1 MELTGEI
8 TSIIY
13 QNEVNSYTIAEMYVD
28 EIDGKEDNLI
38 TIVGYLPFVV
48 EGDELKIVGRFVE
61 HKEYGRQF
69 KVDTFE
75 KLMPQTLEALE
86 RYLGNGMIKGVGPA
100 TARKIIN
107 TFQEDTINVIKFQP
121 LKLSQIKGIT
131 KEKALEISES
141 FIEHWEVWQ
150 IVGFL
155 ERFGIGAE
163 NSKRVYD
170 ELGINAIEQ
179 IEANPYILIDIARGV
194 DFKQVDKMA
203 MDLGMEQNNDKR
215 VKSAIKYALIRIT
228 YNGHCCTLEENL
240 IEYVRSL
247 LGIAIEDIENS
258 YINLKASGEIVE
270 EEREDGEI
278 WVYLANFFDTENSI
292 ANKIIDL
299 DNAKNL
305 KYVKNIKKELGKIE
319 IIDDIELSE
328 KQKEAIEAVNDN
340 NVSIITGG
348 PGTGKTTIIKSIIEI
363 YQAKGKKV
371 VLCAPT
377 GRAAKRITETTKRE
391 ARTIHRLLEIT
402 KLDNED
408 IDMLYNLEVKTIEEE
423 FVIVDE
429 ASMLDTIMMNNL
441 IKALNKKTKI
451 IFVGDV
457 DQLPSVGPGNVL
469 KDIISSKIVN
479 TVYLKQ
485 IYRQSAKSDII
496 LNAHR
501 VNEGKYPEFKNKDTD
516 MYFIKTNSVEDTLSE
531 ISSLVSYRLESF
543 ATFDKLKD
551 LQILTPMKKT
561 TLGTIELNNMLQ
573 ELLNPKSISK
583 EERKVGDR
591 IYRVGDK
598 VMQIQNNYDK
608 RFDVKGEAKQNIEG
622 VYNGDIGYIQKID
635 NVNKELT
642 VLFDDVREISY
653 DFDELDELELAY
665 ATTIHKSQGS
675 EFDYVVLP
683 LYTGYPKL
691 FTRNLLYTAMTRAK
705 KMLVIVG
712 SKKMIEYMVDNVDS
726 KNRMTGLK
734 DKLINKNSKSN

>member
-1 MELTGEI
+1 MFSLMRNMINFLTDFGI
-8 TSIIY
+8 SVVMASKIY
-13 QNEVNSYTIAEMYVD
+13 QD
-28 EIDGKEDNLI
+28 LGK
-38 TIVGYLPFVV
+38 
-48 EGDELKIVGRFVE
+48 
-61 HKEYGRQF
+61 
-69 KVDTFE
+69 
-75 KLMPQTLEALE
+75 
-86 RYLGNGMIKGVGPA
+86 
-100 TARKIIN
+100 
-107 TFQEDTINVIKFQP
+107 DTID
-121 LKLSQIKGIT
+121 
-131 KEKALEISES
+131 
-141 FIEHWEVWQ
+141 
-150 IVGFL
+150 IV
-155 ERFGIGAE
+155 
-163 NSKRVYD
+163 K
-170 ELGINAIEQ
+170 Q
-179 IEANPYILIDIARGV
+179 NPYSLLMFV
-194 DFKQVDKMA
+194 KTLDFKQVDKIGEK
-203 MDLGMEQNNDKR
+203 LGVLPESESRIDTGIIYSLNNATEFGHTCLKED
-215 VKSAIKYALIRIT
+215 ALISYAAKILNVSESCIQ
-228 YNGHCCTLEENL
+228 NGIIRLELHEKLYRQTINDEEYIYRKSFFLAEEN
-240 IEYVRSL
+240 IADFIVKKSRSKSTKKDNYAQY
-247 LGIAIEDIENS
+247 IDEVSKED
-258 YINLKASGEIVE
+258 K
-270 EEREDGEI
+270 
-278 WVYLANFFDTENSI
+278 
-292 ANKIIDL
+292 
-299 DNAKNL
+299 
-305 KYVKNIKKELGKIE
+305 
-319 IIDDIELSE
+319 IELSDE
-328 KQKEAIEAVNDN
+328 QKEAILNSLVND
-340 NVSIITGG
+340 VTVITGG
-348 PGTGKTTIIKSIIEI
+348 PGTGKTTIIKCIIQILEKLDI
-363 YQAKGKKV
+363 KY

-441 IKALNKKTKI
+441 IKALGKKTKI

-469 KDIISSKIVN
+469 KDIITSEIVN

-622 VYNGDIGYIQKID
+622 VYNGDIGYIKKID

-675 EFDYVVLP
+675 EFDYVILP

-712 SKKMIEYMVDNVDS
+712 SKKMIEYMVDNIDS

-734 DKLINKNSKSN
+734 DKIENKCSKSI

>member
-1 MELTGEI
+1 MKLEGKVST
-8 TSIIY
+8 IIFKNDSNSWTVMLLKNKFGY
-13 QNEVNSYTIAEMYVD
+13 MTAVGQTENLEVGD
-28 EIDGKEDNLI
+28 EIEL
-38 TIVGYLPFVV
+38 
-48 EGDELKIVGRFVE
+48 EGEMSS
-61 HKEYGRQF
+61 HKVYGEQF
-69 KVDTFE
+69 KFTTYKKVLPKTDS
-75 KLMPQTLEALE
+75 ALIQ
-86 RYLGNGMIKGVGPA
+86 YIADNVKGVGKKKA
-100 TARKIIN
+100 KSIIDM
-107 TFQEDTINVIKFQP
+107 FGEDTINTIRFKSIELLKVKGLNEENVEALNVFFNEEYERWNVIN
-121 LKLSQIKGIT
+121 
-131 KEKALEISES
+131 
-141 FIEHWEVWQ
+141 
-150 IVGFL
+150 FL
-155 ERFGIGAE
+155 TDFGISVVMA
-163 NSKRVYD
+163 SKIYQD
-170 ELGINAIEQ
+170 LGKDTIDIVKQ
-179 IEANPYILIDIARGV
+179 NPYSLLMFV
-194 DFKQVDKMA
+194 KTLDFKQVDKIGEK
-203 MDLGMEQNNDKR
+203 LGVLPESESRIDTGIIYSLNNATEFGHTCLKED
-215 VKSAIKYALIRIT
+215 ALISYAAKILNVAESCIQ
-228 YNGHCCTLEENL
+228 NGIIRLELHEKLYRQTINDEEYIYRKSFFLAEEN
-240 IEYVRSL
+240 IADFIVKKSRSKSTKKDNYAQY
-247 LGIAIEDIENS
+247 IDEVSKED
-258 YINLKASGEIVE
+258 K
-270 EEREDGEI
+270 
-278 WVYLANFFDTENSI
+278 
-292 ANKIIDL
+292 
-299 DNAKNL
+299 
-305 KYVKNIKKELGKIE
+305 
-319 IIDDIELSE
+319 IELSDE
-328 KQKEAIEAVNDN
+328 QKEAILNSLVND
-340 NVSIITGG
+340 VTVITGG
-348 PGTGKTTIIKSIIEI
+348 PGTGKTTIIKCIIQILEKLDI
-363 YQAKGKKV
+363 KY

-441 IKALNKKTKI
+441 IKALGKKTKI

-469 KDIISSKIVN
+469 KDIITSGIVN

-543 ATFDKLKD
+543 ATFDKLRD

-712 SKKMIEYMVDNVDS
+712 SKKMIEYMVDNIDS

-734 DKLINKNSKSN
+734 DKIENKCSKSI

>member
-1 MELTGEI
+1 MKLEGKVST
-8 TSIIY
+8 IIFKNDSNSWTVMLLKNKSGY
-13 QNEVNSYTIAEMYVD
+13 TTAVGQTENLEVGD
-28 EIDGKEDNLI
+28 EIEL
-38 TIVGYLPFVV
+38 
-48 EGDELKIVGRFVE
+48 EGEMSS
-61 HKEYGRQF
+61 HKVYGEQF
-69 KVDTFE
+69 KFTTYKKVLPKTDS
-75 KLMPQTLEALE
+75 ALIQ
-86 RYLGNGMIKGVGPA
+86 YIADNVKGVGKKKA
-100 TARKIIN
+100 KSIIDM
-107 TFQEDTINVIKFQP
+107 FGEDTINTIRFKSIELLKVKGLNEENVEALNVFFNEEYERWNVIN
-121 LKLSQIKGIT
+121 
-131 KEKALEISES
+131 
-141 FIEHWEVWQ
+141 
-150 IVGFL
+150 FL
-155 ERFGIGAE
+155 TDFGISVVMA
-163 NSKRVYD
+163 SKIYQD
-170 ELGINAIEQ
+170 LGKDTIDIVKQ
-179 IEANPYILIDIARGV
+179 NPYSLLMFV
-194 DFKQVDKMA
+194 KTLDFKQVDKIGEK
-203 MDLGMEQNNDKR
+203 LGVLPESESRIDTGIIYSLNNATEFGHTCLKED
-215 VKSAIKYALIRIT
+215 ALISYAAKILNVSESCIQ
-228 YNGHCCTLEENL
+228 NGIIRLELHEKLYRQTINDEEYIYRKSFFLAEEN
-240 IEYVRSL
+240 IADFIVKKSRSKSTKKDNYAQY
-247 LGIAIEDIENS
+247 IDEVSKED
-258 YINLKASGEIVE
+258 K
-270 EEREDGEI
+270 
-278 WVYLANFFDTENSI
+278 
-292 ANKIIDL
+292 
-299 DNAKNL
+299 
-305 KYVKNIKKELGKIE
+305 
-319 IIDDIELSE
+319 IELSDE
-328 KQKEAIEAVNDN
+328 QKEAILNSLVND
-340 NVSIITGG
+340 VTVITGG
-348 PGTGKTTIIKSIIEI
+348 PGTGKTTIIKCIIQILEKLDI
-363 YQAKGKKV
+363 KY

-441 IKALNKKTKI
+441 IKALGKKTKI

-469 KDIISSKIVN
+469 KDIITSGVVN

-712 SKKMIEYMVDNVDS
+712 SKKMIEYMVDNIDS

-734 DKLINKNSKSN
+734 DKIENKCSKSI

>member
-1 MELTGEI
+1 MLLKNKSGYMTAVGQTENL
-8 TSIIY
+8 
-13 QNEVNSYTIAEMYVD
+13 EVGD
-28 EIDGKEDNLI
+28 EIEL
-38 TIVGYLPFVV
+38 
-48 EGDELKIVGRFVE
+48 EGEMSS
-61 HKEYGRQF
+61 HKVYGEQF
-69 KVDTFE
+69 KFTTYKKVLPKTDS
-75 KLMPQTLEALE
+75 ALIQ
-86 RYLGNGMIKGVGPA
+86 YIADNVKGVGKKKA
-100 TARKIIN
+100 KSIIDM
-107 TFQEDTINVIKFQP
+107 FGEDTINTIRFKSIELLKVKGLNEENVEALNVFFNEEYERWNVIN
-121 LKLSQIKGIT
+121 
-131 KEKALEISES
+131 
-141 FIEHWEVWQ
+141 
-150 IVGFL
+150 FL
-155 ERFGIGAE
+155 TDFGISVVMA
-163 NSKRVYD
+163 SKIYQD
-170 ELGINAIEQ
+170 LGKDTIDIVKQ
-179 IEANPYILIDIARGV
+179 NPYSLLMFV
-194 DFKQVDKMA
+194 KTLDFKQVDKIGEK
-203 MDLGMEQNNDKR
+203 LGVLPESESRIDTGIIYSLNNATEFGHTCLKED
-215 VKSAIKYALIRIT
+215 ALISYAAKILNVAESCIQ
-228 YNGHCCTLEENL
+228 NGIIRLELHEKLYRQTINDEEYIYRKSFFLAEEN
-240 IEYVRSL
+240 IADFIVKKSRSKSTKKDNYAQY
-247 LGIAIEDIENS
+247 IDEVSKED
-258 YINLKASGEIVE
+258 K
-270 EEREDGEI
+270 
-278 WVYLANFFDTENSI
+278 
-292 ANKIIDL
+292 
-299 DNAKNL
+299 
-305 KYVKNIKKELGKIE
+305 
-319 IIDDIELSE
+319 IELSDE
-328 KQKEAIEAVNDN
+328 QKEAIHNSLVND
-340 NVSIITGG
+340 VTVITGG
-348 PGTGKTTIIKSIIEI
+348 PGTGKTTIIKCIIQILEKLDI
-363 YQAKGKKV
+363 KY

-441 IKALNKKTKI
+441 IKALGKKTKI

-469 KDIISSKIVN
+469 KDIITSGIVN

-712 SKKMIEYMVDNVDS
+712 SKKMIEYMVDNIDS

-734 DKLINKNSKSN
+734 DKIENKCSKSI

>member
-1 MELTGEI
+1 MSSHKVYGE
-8 TSIIY
+8 
-13 QNEVNSYTIAEMYVD
+13 
-28 EIDGKEDNLI
+28 
-38 TIVGYLPFVV
+38 
-48 EGDELKIVGRFVE
+48 
-61 HKEYGRQF
+61 QF
-69 KVDTFE
+69 KFTTYKKVLPKTDS
-75 KLMPQTLEALE
+75 ALIQ
-86 RYLGNGMIKGVGPA
+86 YIADNVKGVGKKKA
-100 TARKIIN
+100 KSIIDM
-107 TFQEDTINVIKFQP
+107 FGEDTINTIRFKSIELLKVKGLNEENVEALNVFFNEEYERWNVIN
-121 LKLSQIKGIT
+121 
-131 KEKALEISES
+131 
-141 FIEHWEVWQ
+141 
-150 IVGFL
+150 FL
-155 ERFGIGAE
+155 TDFGISVVMA
-163 NSKRVYD
+163 SKIYQD
-170 ELGINAIEQ
+170 LGKDTIDIVKQ
-179 IEANPYILIDIARGV
+179 NPYSLLMFV
-194 DFKQVDKMA
+194 KTLDFKQVDKIGEK
-203 MDLGMEQNNDKR
+203 LGVLPESESRIDTGIIYSLNNATEFGHTCLKED
-215 VKSAIKYALIRIT
+215 ALISYAAKILNVSESCIQ
-228 YNGHCCTLEENL
+228 NGIIRLELHEKLYRQTINDEEYIYRKSFFLAEEN
-240 IEYVRSL
+240 IADFIVKKSRSKSTKKDNYAQY
-247 LGIAIEDIENS
+247 IDEVSKED
-258 YINLKASGEIVE
+258 K
-270 EEREDGEI
+270 
-278 WVYLANFFDTENSI
+278 
-292 ANKIIDL
+292 
-299 DNAKNL
+299 
-305 KYVKNIKKELGKIE
+305 
-319 IIDDIELSE
+319 IELSDE
-328 KQKEAIEAVNDN
+328 QKEAILNSLVND
-340 NVSIITGG
+340 VTVITGG
-348 PGTGKTTIIKSIIEI
+348 PGTGKTTIIKCIIQILEKLDI
-363 YQAKGKKV
+363 KY

-441 IKALNKKTKI
+441 IKALGKKTKI

-469 KDIISSKIVN
+469 KDIITSGVVN

-712 SKKMIEYMVDNVDS
+712 SKKMIEYMVDNIDS

-734 DKLINKNSKSN
+734 DKIENKCSKSI

>member
-1 MELTGEI
+1 MLLKNKSGYMTAVGQTENL
-8 TSIIY
+8 
-13 QNEVNSYTIAEMYVD
+13 EVGD
-28 EIDGKEDNLI
+28 EIEL
-38 TIVGYLPFVV
+38 
-48 EGDELKIVGRFVE
+48 EGEMSS
-61 HKEYGRQF
+61 HKVYGEQF
-69 KVDTFE
+69 KFTTYKKVLPKTDS
-75 KLMPQTLEALE
+75 ALIQ
-86 RYLGNGMIKGVGPA
+86 YIADNVKGVGKKKA
-100 TARKIIN
+100 KSIIDM
-107 TFQEDTINVIKFQP
+107 FGEDTINTIRFKSIELLKVKGLNEENVEALNVFFNEEYERWNVIN
-121 LKLSQIKGIT
+121 
-131 KEKALEISES
+131 
-141 FIEHWEVWQ
+141 
-150 IVGFL
+150 FL
-155 ERFGIGAE
+155 TDFGISVVMA
-163 NSKRVYD
+163 SKIYQD
-170 ELGINAIEQ
+170 LGKDTIDIVKQ
-179 IEANPYILIDIARGV
+179 NPYSLLMFV
-194 DFKQVDKMA
+194 KTLDFKQVDKIGEK
-203 MDLGMEQNNDKR
+203 LGVLPESESRIDTGIIYSLNNATEFGHTCLKED
-215 VKSAIKYALIRIT
+215 ALISYAAKILNVSESCIQ
-228 YNGHCCTLEENL
+228 NGIIRLELHEKLYRQTINDEEYIYRKSFFLAEEN
-240 IEYVRSL
+240 IADFIVKKSRSKSTKKDNYAQY
-247 LGIAIEDIENS
+247 IDEVSKED
-258 YINLKASGEIVE
+258 K
-270 EEREDGEI
+270 
-278 WVYLANFFDTENSI
+278 
-292 ANKIIDL
+292 
-299 DNAKNL
+299 
-305 KYVKNIKKELGKIE
+305 
-319 IIDDIELSE
+319 IELSDE
-328 KQKEAIEAVNDN
+328 QKEAILNSLVND
-340 NVSIITGG
+340 VTVITGG
-348 PGTGKTTIIKSIIEI
+348 PGTGKTTIIKCIIQILEKLDI
-363 YQAKGKKV
+363 KY

-441 IKALNKKTKI
+441 IKALGKKTKI

-469 KDIISSKIVN
+469 KDIITSGVVN

-712 SKKMIEYMVDNVDS
+712 SKKNDRIY
-726 KNRMTGLK
+726 G
-734 DKLINKNSKSN
+734 

>member
-1 MELTGEI
+1 MKLEGKVST
-8 TSIIY
+8 IIY
-13 QNEVNSYTIAEMYVD
+13 RNDSNSWTVMLLKNKSGYMTAVGQTEGLEIGD
-28 EIDGKEDNLI
+28 EIEL
-38 TIVGYLPFVV
+38 
-48 EGDELKIVGRFVE
+48 EGEMSS
-61 HKEYGRQF
+61 HKVYGEQF
-69 KVDTFE
+69 KFTTYKKVLPKTDS
-75 KLMPQTLEALE
+75 ALIQ
-86 RYLGNGMIKGVGPA
+86 YIADNVKGVGKKKA
-100 TARKIIN
+100 KAIIDM
-107 TFQEDTINVIKFQP
+107 FGQDTINTIRFKSIDLLKVKGLSEENVEALNVFFNEEYERWNVIN
-121 LKLSQIKGIT
+121 
-131 KEKALEISES
+131 
-141 FIEHWEVWQ
+141 
-150 IVGFL
+150 FL
-155 ERFGIGAE
+155 TDFGISVVMA
-163 NSKRVYD
+163 SKIYQD
-170 ELGINAIEQ
+170 LGKDTIDIVKQ
-179 IEANPYILIDIARGV
+179 NPYSLLMFV
-194 DFKQVDKMA
+194 KTLDFKQVDKIGEK
-203 MDLGMEQNNDKR
+203 LGVLPESESRIDTGIIYSLNNATEFGHTCLKEDTLISYAAKILNVPESCIQNGIIRLELHEKLYRQTINDEEYIYR
-215 VKSAIKYALIRIT
+215 KSYFLA
-228 YNGHCCTLEENL
+228 EEN
-240 IEYVRSL
+240 
-247 LGIAIEDIENS
+247 IADFIVKKSNVKLNKKDDYSKYIDEISKED
-258 YINLKASGEIVE
+258 
-270 EEREDGEI
+270 R
-278 WVYLANFFDTENSI
+278 
-292 ANKIIDL
+292 
-299 DNAKNL
+299 
-305 KYVKNIKKELGKIE
+305 
-319 IIDDIELSE
+319 IELSDE
-328 KQKEAIEAVNDN
+328 QKEAILNSLINEITV
-340 NVSIITGG
+340 ITGG
-348 PGTGKTTIIKSIIEI
+348 PGTGKTTIIKCIIQILEKLDI
-363 YQAKGKKV
+363 KY

-408 IDMLYNLEVKTIEEE
+408 IDMLYNLEVKTIEED

-516 MYFIKTNSVEDTLSE
+516 MYFIKTSSVEDTLSE

-561 TLGTIELNNMLQ
+561 TLGTIELNSMLQ

-712 SKKMIEYMVDNVDS
+712 SKKMIEYMVDNIDS

-734 DKLINKNSKSN
+734 DKLINKNSKSI

>member
-1 MELTGEI
+1 MSNKAKGDYTRIRISENKYYAKYRQYVRFRIRTDAEGVGKKKAK
-8 TSIIY
+8 SIID
-13 QNEVNSYTIAEMYVD
+13 MF
-28 EIDGKEDNLI
+28 G
-38 TIVGYLPFVV
+38 
-48 EGDELKIVGRFVE
+48 
-61 HKEYGRQF
+61 
-69 KVDTFE
+69 
-75 KLMPQTLEALE
+75 
-86 RYLGNGMIKGVGPA
+86 
-100 TARKIIN
+100 
-107 TFQEDTINVIKFQP
+107 EDTINTIRFKSIELLKVKGLNEENVEALNVFFNEEYERWNVIN
-121 LKLSQIKGIT
+121 
-131 KEKALEISES
+131 
-141 FIEHWEVWQ
+141 
-150 IVGFL
+150 FL
-155 ERFGIGAE
+155 TDFGISVVMA
-163 NSKRVYD
+163 SKIYQD
-170 ELGINAIEQ
+170 LGKDTIDIVKQ
-179 IEANPYILIDIARGV
+179 NPYSLLMFV
-194 DFKQVDKMA
+194 KTLDFKQVDKIGEK
-203 MDLGMEQNNDKR
+203 LGVLPESESRIDTGIIYSLNNATEFGHTCLKED
-215 VKSAIKYALIRIT
+215 ALISYAAKILNVSESCIQ
-228 YNGHCCTLEENL
+228 NGIIRLELHEKLYRQTINDEEYIYRKSFFLAEEN
-240 IEYVRSL
+240 IADFIVKKSRSKSTKKDNYAQY
-247 LGIAIEDIENS
+247 IDEVSKED
-258 YINLKASGEIVE
+258 K
-270 EEREDGEI
+270 
-278 WVYLANFFDTENSI
+278 
-292 ANKIIDL
+292 
-299 DNAKNL
+299 
-305 KYVKNIKKELGKIE
+305 
-319 IIDDIELSE
+319 IELSDE
-328 KQKEAIEAVNDN
+328 QKEAILNSLVND
-340 NVSIITGG
+340 VTVITGG
-348 PGTGKTTIIKSIIEI
+348 PGTGKTTIIKCIIQILEKLDI
-363 YQAKGKKV
+363 KY

-408 IDMLYNLEVKTIEEE
+408 IDMLYNLEVKTIEEK

-441 IKALNKKTKI
+441 IKALGKKTKI

-469 KDIISSKIVN
+469 KDIITSGIVN

-675 EFDYVVLP
+675 EFDYVILP

-712 SKKMIEYMVDNVDS
+712 SKKMIEYMVDNIDS

-734 DKLINKNSKSN
+734 DKIENKCSKSI

>member
-1 MELTGEI
+1 MFFFNEEYERWNVINFLTDFGI
-8 TSIIY
+8 SVVMASKIY
-13 QNEVNSYTIAEMYVD
+13 QD
-28 EIDGKEDNLI
+28 LGK
-38 TIVGYLPFVV
+38 
-48 EGDELKIVGRFVE
+48 
-61 HKEYGRQF
+61 
-69 KVDTFE
+69 
-75 KLMPQTLEALE
+75 
-86 RYLGNGMIKGVGPA
+86 
-100 TARKIIN
+100 
-107 TFQEDTINVIKFQP
+107 DTID
-121 LKLSQIKGIT
+121 
-131 KEKALEISES
+131 
-141 FIEHWEVWQ
+141 
-150 IVGFL
+150 IV
-155 ERFGIGAE
+155 
-163 NSKRVYD
+163 K
-170 ELGINAIEQ
+170 Q
-179 IEANPYILIDIARGV
+179 NPYSLLMFV
-194 DFKQVDKMA
+194 KTLDFKQVDKIGEK
-203 MDLGMEQNNDKR
+203 LGVLPESESRIDTGIIYSLNNATEFGHTCLKED
-215 VKSAIKYALIRIT
+215 ALISYAAKILNVSESCIQ
-228 YNGHCCTLEENL
+228 NGIIRLELHEKLYRQTINDEEYIYRKSFFLAEEN
-240 IEYVRSL
+240 IADFIVKKSRSKSTKKDNYAQY
-247 LGIAIEDIENS
+247 IDEVSKED
-258 YINLKASGEIVE
+258 K
-270 EEREDGEI
+270 
-278 WVYLANFFDTENSI
+278 
-292 ANKIIDL
+292 
-299 DNAKNL
+299 
-305 KYVKNIKKELGKIE
+305 
-319 IIDDIELSE
+319 IELSDE
-328 KQKEAIEAVNDN
+328 QKEAILNSLVND
-340 NVSIITGG
+340 VTVITGG
-348 PGTGKTTIIKSIIEI
+348 PGTGKTTIIKCIIQILEKLDI
-363 YQAKGKKV
+363 KY

-441 IKALNKKTKI
+441 IKALGKKTKI

-469 KDIISSKIVN
+469 KDIITSGVVN

-712 SKKMIEYMVDNVDS
+712 SKKMIEYMVDNIDS

-734 DKLINKNSKSN
+734 DKIENKCSKSI

>member
-1 MELTGEI
+1 MFG
-8 TSIIY
+8 
-13 QNEVNSYTIAEMYVD
+13 
-28 EIDGKEDNLI
+28 
-38 TIVGYLPFVV
+38 
-48 EGDELKIVGRFVE
+48 
-61 HKEYGRQF
+61 
-69 KVDTFE
+69 
-75 KLMPQTLEALE
+75 
-86 RYLGNGMIKGVGPA
+86 
-100 TARKIIN
+100 
-107 TFQEDTINVIKFQP
+107 EDTINTIRFKSIELLKVKGLNEENVEALNVFFNEEYERWNVIN
-121 LKLSQIKGIT
+121 
-131 KEKALEISES
+131 
-141 FIEHWEVWQ
+141 
-150 IVGFL
+150 FL
-155 ERFGIGAE
+155 TDFGISVVMA
-163 NSKRVYD
+163 SKIYQD
-170 ELGINAIEQ
+170 LGKDTIDIVKQ
-179 IEANPYILIDIARGV
+179 NPYSLLMFV
-194 DFKQVDKMA
+194 KTLDFKQVDKIGEK
-203 MDLGMEQNNDKR
+203 LGVLPESESRIDTGIIYSLNNATEFGHTCLKED
-215 VKSAIKYALIRIT
+215 ALISYAAKILNVAESCIQ
-228 YNGHCCTLEENL
+228 NGIIRLELHEKLYRQTINDEEYIYRKSFFLAEEN
-240 IEYVRSL
+240 IADFIVKKSRSKSTKKDNYAQY
-247 LGIAIEDIENS
+247 IDEVSKED
-258 YINLKASGEIVE
+258 K
-270 EEREDGEI
+270 
-278 WVYLANFFDTENSI
+278 
-292 ANKIIDL
+292 
-299 DNAKNL
+299 
-305 KYVKNIKKELGKIE
+305 
-319 IIDDIELSE
+319 IELSDE
-328 KQKEAIEAVNDN
+328 QKEAILNSLVND
-340 NVSIITGG
+340 VTVITGG
-348 PGTGKTTIIKSIIEI
+348 PGTGKTTIIKCIIQILEKLDI
-363 YQAKGKKV
+363 KY

-441 IKALNKKTKI
+441 IKALGKKTKI

-469 KDIISSKIVN
+469 KDIITSGIVN

-712 SKKMIEYMVDNVDS
+712 SKKMIEYMVDNIDS

-734 DKLINKNSKSN
+734 DKIENKCSKSI